1 MNEISFTIANV
12 EKETGL
18 SKDTL
23 RMWERRYGF
32 PAPER
37 DPGGDRVYPAAQV
50 ERLRL
55 IKRLIDQGHRPGQ
68 LMALSPE
75 ALRTLPA
82 RDTGDEPRRAVI
94 SAAGNQEIDELLA
107 LLKNHDAAQFQQR
120 LQQTLAR
127 QGLGRFVMDTVA
139 PLTRQVGQAWED
151 GRFAVFE
158 EHLFTELTKRVLRQ
172 AIASLPPPN
181 AGPRILLTSVPDEPH
196 VLGLLMAEALF
207 ARDGLHGVTLKAVAK
222 EAGVDTALLA
232 QFRQYEQDLGY
243 ALLLKARVEDP
254 RSATEAQ
261 IEQAANDTVP
271 HVWPIFWGFRIMVG
285 IGLLML
291 ATSWAGVW
299 ALRRRAASAANSLPR
314 PLLWSLVGM
323 TFSGWV
329 ATVAGWYVTEIG
341 RQPYMVFGEL
351 LTRDLV
357 GPAPASSIAISL
369 AAYLITYL
377 VLIVAYISVLFYMIG
392 KPVSPQGVQ
401 A

>member
-207 ARDGLHGVTLKAVAK
+207 ALDGAPWNEERVLERYELLY
-222 EAGVDTALLA
+222 EAGLA
-232 QFRQYEQDLGY
+232 PE
-243 ALLLKARVEDP
+243 AARD
-254 RSATEAQ
+254 RAEA
-261 IEQAANDTVP
+261 
-271 HVWPIFWGFRIMVG
+271 
-285 IGLLML
+285 
-291 ATSWAGVW
+291 
-299 ALRRRAASAANSLPR
+299 
-314 PLLWSLVGM
+314 LWSERG
-323 TFSGWV
+323 G
-329 ATVAGWYVTEIG
+329 
-341 RQPYMVFGEL
+341 
-351 LTRDLV
+351 
-357 GPAPASSIAISL
+357 
-369 AAYLITYL
+369 
-377 VLIVAYISVLFYMIG
+377 
-392 KPVSPQGVQ
+392 SPI
-401 A
+401 

>member
-1 MNEISFTIANV
+1 MNEISFTIASV

-37 DPGGDRVYPAAQV
+37 DPAGDRVYPAAQV
-50 ERLRL
+50 EQLRL
-55 IKRLIDQGHRPGQ
+55 IKRLLDQGHRPGQ

-94 SAAGNQEIDELLA
+94 SAAGNQEVDELLA

-207 ARDGLHGVTLKAVAK
+207 ALKGAQCIPLGAQMPLLDIAHATAAHRADVVALSFSS
-222 EAGVDTALLA
+222 AFPTRRVGPVLA
-232 QFRQYEQDLGY
+232 QLRELLPAEVAVWVGGDGAPPAAIPLGVSRLRTLADGVE
-243 ALLLKARVEDP
+243 ALGVWRATHAVVAD
-254 RSATEAQ
+254 SATT
-261 IEQAANDTVP
+261 D
-271 HVWPIFWGFRIMVG
+271 
-285 IGLLML
+285 
-291 ATSWAGVW
+291 
-299 ALRRRAASAANSLPR
+299 
-314 PLLWSLVGM
+314 
-323 TFSGWV
+323 
-329 ATVAGWYVTEIG
+329 
-341 RQPYMVFGEL
+341 
-351 LTRDLV
+351 
-357 GPAPASSIAISL
+357 
-369 AAYLITYL
+369 
-377 VLIVAYISVLFYMIG
+377 
-392 KPVSPQGVQ
+392 
-401 A
+401 

>member
-1 MNEISFTIANV
+1 MNEISFTIASV

-207 ARDGLHGVTLKAVAK
+207 ALEGAQCIPLGAQMPLLDIAHATAAHRADVVALSFSS
-222 EAGVDTALLA
+222 AFPTRRVGPVLA
-232 QFRQYEQDLGY
+232 QLRELLPAEVAVWVGGDGAPPAAIPLGVSRLRTLADGVE
-243 ALLLKARVEDP
+243 ALGVWRATHAVVAD
-254 RSATEAQ
+254 SATT
-261 IEQAANDTVP
+261 D
-271 HVWPIFWGFRIMVG
+271 
-285 IGLLML
+285 
-291 ATSWAGVW
+291 
-299 ALRRRAASAANSLPR
+299 
-314 PLLWSLVGM
+314 
-323 TFSGWV
+323 
-329 ATVAGWYVTEIG
+329 
-341 RQPYMVFGEL
+341 
-351 LTRDLV
+351 
-357 GPAPASSIAISL
+357 
-369 AAYLITYL
+369 
-377 VLIVAYISVLFYMIG
+377 
-392 KPVSPQGVQ
+392 
-401 A
+401 

>member
-1 MNEISFTIANV
+1 MNEISFTIASV

-207 ARDGLHGVTLKAVAK
+207 ALEGAQCIPLGAQMPLLDIAHATAAHRADVVALSFSS
-222 EAGVDTALLA
+222 AFPTRRVGPVLA
-232 QFRQYEQDLGY
+232 QLRELLPAEVAVWVGGDGAPPAAIPLGVSRLRTLADGVE
-243 ALLLKARVEDP
+243 AL
-254 RSATEAQ
+254 
-261 IEQAANDTVP
+261 
-271 HVWPIFWGFRIMVG
+271 
-285 IGLLML
+285 
-291 ATSWAGVW
+291 GVW
-299 ALRRRAASAANSLPR
+299 RATHAVVADSAR
-314 PLLWSLVGM
+314 
-323 TFSGWV
+323 T
-329 ATVAGWYVTEIG
+329 
-341 RQPYMVFGEL
+341 
-351 LTRDLV
+351 D
-357 GPAPASSIAISL
+357 
-369 AAYLITYL
+369 
-377 VLIVAYISVLFYMIG
+377 
-392 KPVSPQGVQ
+392 
-401 A
+401 

>member
-37 DPGGDRVYPAAQV
+37 DPAGDRVYPAAQV

-207 ARDGLHGVTLKAVAK
+207 ALEGAQCIPLGAQMPLLDIAHATAAHRADVVALSFSS
-222 EAGVDTALLA
+222 AFPTRRVGPVLA
-232 QFRQYEQDLGY
+232 QLRELLPAEVTVWVGGDGAPPAAIPLGVSRLRTLADGVE
-243 ALLLKARVEDP
+243 ALGVWRATHAVVAD
-254 RSATEAQ
+254 SATT
-261 IEQAANDTVP
+261 D
-271 HVWPIFWGFRIMVG
+271 
-285 IGLLML
+285 
-291 ATSWAGVW
+291 
-299 ALRRRAASAANSLPR
+299 
-314 PLLWSLVGM
+314 
-323 TFSGWV
+323 
-329 ATVAGWYVTEIG
+329 
-341 RQPYMVFGEL
+341 
-351 LTRDLV
+351 
-357 GPAPASSIAISL
+357 
-369 AAYLITYL
+369 
-377 VLIVAYISVLFYMIG
+377 
-392 KPVSPQGVQ
+392 
-401 A
+401 

>member
-207 ARDGLHGVTLKAVAK
+207 ALEGAQCIPLGAQMPLLDIAHATAAHRADVVALSFSS
-222 EAGVDTALLA
+222 AFPTRRVGPVLA
-232 QFRQYEQDLGY
+232 QLRELLPAEVAVWVGGDGAPPAATPLGVSRLRTLADGVE
-243 ALLLKARVEDP
+243 ALGAWRATHAVVAD
-254 RSATEAQ
+254 SATT
-261 IEQAANDTVP
+261 D
-271 HVWPIFWGFRIMVG
+271 
-285 IGLLML
+285 
-291 ATSWAGVW
+291 
-299 ALRRRAASAANSLPR
+299 
-314 PLLWSLVGM
+314 
-323 TFSGWV
+323 
-329 ATVAGWYVTEIG
+329 
-341 RQPYMVFGEL
+341 
-351 LTRDLV
+351 
-357 GPAPASSIAISL
+357 
-369 AAYLITYL
+369 
-377 VLIVAYISVLFYMIG
+377 
-392 KPVSPQGVQ
+392 
-401 A
+401 

>member
-207 ARDGLHGVTLKAVAK
+207 ALEGAQCIPLGAQMPLLDIAHATAAHRADVVALSFSS
-222 EAGVDTALLA
+222 AFPTRRVGPVLA
-232 QFRQYEQDLGY
+232 Q
-243 ALLLKARVEDP
+243 
-254 RSATEAQ
+254 
-261 IEQAANDTVP
+261 
-271 HVWPIFWGFRIMVG
+271 
-285 IGLLML
+285 
-291 ATSWAGVW
+291 
-299 ALRRRAASAANSLPR
+299 LR
-314 PLLWSLVGM
+314 
-323 TFSGWV
+323 
-329 ATVAGWYVTEIG
+329 
-341 RQPYMVFGEL
+341 EL
-351 LTRDLV
+351 LPAEVAVWV
-357 GPAPASSIAISL
+357 GGDGAPPAATPLGVSRLRTL
-369 AAYLITYL
+369 ADGVEALGAWRATHA
-377 VLIVAYISVLFYMIG
+377 VVADS
-392 KPVSPQGVQ
+392 
-401 A
+401 ARTD

>member
-207 ARDGLHGVTLKAVAK
+207 ALEGAQCIPLGAQMPLLDIAHATAAHRADVVALSFSS
-222 EAGVDTALLA
+222 AFPTRRVGPVLA
-232 QFRQYEQDLGY
+232 QLRELLPAEVALWVGGDGAPPAAIPLGVSRLRTLADGVE
-243 ALLLKARVEDP
+243 ALGVWRATHAVVAD
-254 RSATEAQ
+254 SATT
-261 IEQAANDTVP
+261 D
-271 HVWPIFWGFRIMVG
+271 
-285 IGLLML
+285 
-291 ATSWAGVW
+291 
-299 ALRRRAASAANSLPR
+299 
-314 PLLWSLVGM
+314 
-323 TFSGWV
+323 
-329 ATVAGWYVTEIG
+329 
-341 RQPYMVFGEL
+341 
-351 LTRDLV
+351 
-357 GPAPASSIAISL
+357 
-369 AAYLITYL
+369 
-377 VLIVAYISVLFYMIG
+377 
-392 KPVSPQGVQ
+392 
-401 A
+401 

>member
-1 MNEISFTIANV
+1 MNEISFTIASV

-18 SKDTL
+18 PKDTL
-23 RMWERRYGF
+23 RMWEQRYGF
-32 PAPER
+32 PAPKR

-207 ARDGLHGVTLKAVAK
+207 ALEGAQCIPLGAQMPLLDIAHATAAHRADVVALSFSS
-222 EAGVDTALLA
+222 AFPTRRVGPVLA
-232 QFRQYEQDLGY
+232 Q
-243 ALLLKARVEDP
+243 
-254 RSATEAQ
+254 
-261 IEQAANDTVP
+261 
-271 HVWPIFWGFRIMVG
+271 
-285 IGLLML
+285 
-291 ATSWAGVW
+291 
-299 ALRRRAASAANSLPR
+299 LR
-314 PLLWSLVGM
+314 
-323 TFSGWV
+323 
-329 ATVAGWYVTEIG
+329 
-341 RQPYMVFGEL
+341 EL
-351 LTRDLV
+351 L
-357 GPAPASSIAISL
+357 PAE
-369 AAYLITYL
+369 
-377 VLIVAYISVLFYMIG
+377 VAV
-392 KPVSPQGVQ
+392 
-401 A
+401 